1 MIWMFCSTGDT
12 DSANKVAEKLEELTV
27 KDGGKTK
34 TSDDKTGGE
43 KKEDLREASLQL
55 IFPGIS
61 GSLLV
66 QQFGLGAPI
75 TGARA
80 RPPAWEPR
88 SHKLHGAVK
97 KRKGERKKKR
107 SSTISK
113 NEKGNKIRKI
123 KKCIR
128 KSKTIIETTTARLN
142 KTRTEKRKKHFK
154 LAFRKKGVVIAVV
167 NMIADK

>member
-1 MIWMFCSTGDT
+1 M
-12 DSANKVAEKLEELTV
+12 
-27 KDGGKTK
+27 
-34 TSDDKTGGE
+34 
-43 KKEDLREASLQL
+43 

-97 KRKGERKKKR
+97 KRKEEGK
-107 SSTISK
+107 S
-113 NEKGNKIRKI
+113 NYKGIGQGVLEDDGNF
-123 KKCIR
+123 CI
-128 KSKTIIETTTARLN
+128 L
-142 KTRTEKRKKHFK
+142 TEV
-154 LAFRKKGVVIAVV
+154 VVIQIYTYTEFHRTAHHKCQYYC
-167 NMIADK
+167 MLI